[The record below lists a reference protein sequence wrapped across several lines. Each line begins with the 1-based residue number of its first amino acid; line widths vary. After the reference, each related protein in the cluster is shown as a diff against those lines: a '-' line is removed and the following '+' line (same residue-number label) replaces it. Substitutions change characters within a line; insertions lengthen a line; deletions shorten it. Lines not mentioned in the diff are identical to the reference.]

1 MSARQRGRGPIL
13 AKAYTFE
20 ALGLLHHGVDDS
32 ILNIVKLAGSVLDA
46 PNSHV
51 SVLEV
56 EEGRQLIAASAG
68 SLFDPMDHCEI
79 RLDDSICQHVLATR
93 ETVTISDLQTDPR
106 TRDIGILKDRN
117 LRSYIGSPIH
127 TTTGRVIG
135 SLCCITTEPRVWSA
149 RDIDVLEKLARC
161 VDDVVKART
170 LALEES
176 RTRMQLENL
185 VVSRSS
191 YIAHIS
197 HEIRTPLTGI
207 IASIKMLN
215 QSKTEE
221 QSARLKAILTR
232 SADKLMDFVGD
243 VLDLARIDAGFERV
257 VSEDTCLVD
266 LVDQAVAEFADLAA
280 SKSVALKVDNQLG
293 RNSYL
298 VDPRALTTILQNLVG
313 NAVKF
318 TGSGYVSV
326 RLAQDSYGQIVI
338 AVRDTGIGI
347 APVDHARIFEEFEQA
362 DPGTARSYG
371 GTGLGMTIVK
381 RTVERLDGTITVS
394 SRKGEGATFT
404 VSLPLQIGKGNSQA
418 A

>member
-1 MSARQRGRGPIL
+1 M

-46 PNSHV
+46 QNSHL

-93 ETVTISDLQTDPR
+93 ETVAISDLQTDPR
-106 TRDIGILKDRN
+106 TRDIGLLKDRN

-135 SLCCITTEPRVWSA
+135 SLCCMTTEPRVWSA

-176 RTRMQLENL
+176 RTRAQLENL

-266 LVDQAVAEFADLAA
+266 LVDQAVAEFSDLAA

-318 TGSGYVSV
+318 TGSGYVSM

-381 RTVERLDGTITVS
+381 RTVERLDGTIAVS

-404 VSLPLQIGKGNSQA
+404 VSLPLQIGKANSQA

>member
-1 MSARQRGRGPIL
+1 M

-93 ETVTISDLQTDPR
+93 ETVTISDLQADPR

-232 SADKLMDFVGD
+232 SADKLMGFVGD
-243 VLDLARIDAGFERV
+243 VLDLARIDAGVERV

-266 LVDQAVAEFADLAA
+266 LVDQAVAEFSDLAA

-298 VDPRALTTILQNLVG
+298 VDPRALTTILQNLV
-313 NAVKF
+313 AMR
-318 TGSGYVSV
+318 SS
-326 RLAQDSYGQIVI
+326 S
-338 AVRDTGIGI
+338 
-347 APVDHARIFEEFEQA
+347 
-362 DPGTARSYG
+362 PGPDMSACGWHRTPTARS
-371 GTGLGMTIVK
+371 
-381 RTVERLDGTITVS
+381 
-394 SRKGEGATFT
+394 
-404 VSLPLQIGKGNSQA
+404 
-418 A
+418 